1 MKKAACVCLVCFS
14 LLLLCGCSEQKEQS
28 ITVFAMDTVMTMTV
42 YGGDNKTL
50 QNLTQEVQ
58 RLEGLFS
65 SEKTGSE
72 ISLLNQNGS
81 AELSFDTCELLRQSL
96 EICRMTDGALDIT
109 VYPLTKAWGFISGDY
124 RVPDE
129 EESAQL
135 MSLVGYDKA
144 WLKDGAAWLK
154 GGAEISLGSTAKGY
168 TGAVLSKLLKDEGI
182 SSAVLDLGGNI
193 QTVGSRPDGGEWRVG
208 VKSPDGGILGVL
220 SIRDMAVVTSGGYE
234 RYFEQDGQIYWHILD
249 PKTGYPA
256 DSGLASVT
264 IVGSDGTLCDGLST
278 AVFVMGRE
286 RAQELWRQW
295 GGFEMLLLDSEG
307 TIYITEGLEGS
318 FEPESGLEVLVI
330 KSEG

>member
-1 MKKAACVCLVCFS
+1 M
-14 LLLLCGCSEQKEQS
+14 
-28 ITVFAMDTVMTMTV
+28 
-42 YGGDNKTL
+42 
-50 QNLTQEVQ
+50 
-58 RLEGLFS
+58 
-65 SEKTGSE
+65 
-72 ISLLNQNGS
+72 
-81 AELSFDTCELLRQSL
+81 
-96 EICRMTDGALDIT
+96 
-109 VYPLTKAWGFISGDY
+109 
-124 RVPDE
+124 
-129 EESAQL
+129 
-135 MSLVGYDKA
+135 
-144 WLKDGAAWLK
+144 
-154 GGAEISLGSTAKGY
+154 
-168 TGAVLSKLLKDEGI
+168 LSKLLKDEGI